1 MISVVARITV
11 KEGQGASF
19 EKVAKELQAQ
29 VNANEP
35 GCEYYALHKSDD
47 PNVYVFIERYKDQ
60 AAIETH
66 RKTDHFRS
74 LGKEMGQFMAGPPK
88 VEVLHAV

>member
-1 MISVVARITV
+1 MISIVARIKV

-19 EKVAKELQAQ
+19 EKVAKELQTQ

-35 GCEYYALHKSDD
+35 DCEFYALHKSDD
-47 PNVYVFIERYKDQ
+47 PDVYVFIERYKDQ
-60 AAIETH
+60 AAIDNH

-74 LGKEMGQFMAGPPK
+74 LGREMGQFMAEPPK
-88 VEVLHAV
+88 VEVFHAA